1 MYIFW
6 NFTRIMKNSEKNY
19 LLEIDKVSKRFR
31 ELRIEAGYTSQETF
45 AYDKE
50 LNRVQYWRVEKGS
63 NITLTT
69 FFKLLDVH
77 KISPE
82 DFFKDF

>member
-1 MYIFW
+1 
-6 NFTRIMKNSEKNY
+6 MKDSEKKY
-19 LLEIDKVSKRFR
+19 LQELDKVSKRFK
-31 ELRIEAGYTSQETF
+31 ELRIQAGYSSQETF

-77 KISPE
+77 KLTPKE
-82 DFFKDF
+82 FFKDF

>member
-1 MYIFW
+1 
-6 NFTRIMKNSEKNY
+6 MKSEENKY
-19 LLEIDKVSKRFR
+19 LPQIEKVAQRFKQ
-31 ELRIEAGYTSQETF
+31 LRKHAGYESQETF

-77 KISPE
+77 NITPE
-82 DFFKDF
+82 EFFKDF